1 MIILTENKLGD
12 KGVIML
18 GEAMM
23 TNTTLA
29 LLNLN
34 RAEQQTIEDKTD
46 TENNFFRTENGIR
59 DEGARKFG
67 QQLEG
72 NTTLTSLSLEGNTN
86 KL

>member
-1 MIILTENKLGD
+1 
-12 KGVIML
+12 ML